1 MAPTDRVAVAA
12 GDFPSRET
20 IVALLVGAAV
30 ALAVAAVW
38 VLLTGLTGKTYHLA
52 PPIAAAAPG
61 AVLHLQARGGSERV
75 RALVI
80 ATVIGALAVLLG
92 WSIIA
97 AAGFDLGSTVIA
109 DQPGGVD
116 GEVLT
121 GGLIGLAVGAYLG
134 RDRR

>member
-1 MAPTDRVAVAA
+1 
-12 GDFPSRET
+12 
-20 IVALLVGAAV
+20 
-30 ALAVAAVW
+30 
-38 VLLTGLTGKTYHLA
+38 
-52 PPIAAAAPG
+52 
-61 AVLHLQARGGSERV
+61 
-75 RALVI
+75 
-80 ATVIGALAVLLG
+80 VIGALAVLLG